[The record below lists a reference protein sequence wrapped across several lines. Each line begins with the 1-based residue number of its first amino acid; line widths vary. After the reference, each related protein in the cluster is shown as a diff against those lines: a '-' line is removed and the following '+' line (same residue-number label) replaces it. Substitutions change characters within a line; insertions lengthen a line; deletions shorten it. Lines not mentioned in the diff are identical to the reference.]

1 MQRFRRLFFV
11 LMLMVA
17 APVLARADEACDALG
32 HLLLASDLMRIAAE
46 SGGNLNDTY
55 GPSIGASLRSA
66 GDLPRELRQ
75 RAPEKFS
82 ALETLREIA
91 ATALAFA
98 SAGRIE
104 VSSLDDTG
112 RTVAQD
118 ARQLYVDWTCDDP
131 ENGPGSGDLTG
142 GEEGERDPSNGGV
155 GNGGAA
161 GFRAVWAALGNENR
175 VERAVLLGCFATT
188 IILLPY
194 LLIRDRRNRR
204 RAERHLCTSPTVVTM
219 EDDEIDARFFDIS
232 VSGARLS
239 LKEILPP
246 GSPILVEVVGEN
258 VAATVMRSGTGFAGI
273 QFDTPL
279 SDEQLAAQLEDA
291 KRAMAWVPKSA
302 EKDEP
307 SVAEA
312 G

>member
-1 MQRFRRLFFV
+1 MQRFRRLFCV
-11 LMLMVA
+11 LVMMVV
-17 APVLARADEACDALG
+17 PVLARADEACDALG
-32 HLLLASDLMRIAAE
+32 HLLLASDLMRIAAD

-104 VSSLDDTG
+104 VSSLDETG

-142 GEEGERDPSNGGV
+142 GEDGERDPSNGGV
-155 GNGGAA
+155 GSGGAA
-161 GFRAVWAALGNENR
+161 GFRAVWAALGNENK
-175 VERAVLLGCFATT
+175 VERAVLLGCFATS

-194 LLIRDRRNRR
+194 LILRDRRNRR
-204 RAERHLCTSPTVVTM
+204 RSERHLCTSPTIVTI
-219 EDDEIDARFFDIS
+219 DDEEIDARFFDIS

-239 LKEILPP
+239 LKEVLPP
-246 GSPILVEVVGEN
+246 GSPIFVEVMGEK
-258 VAATVMRSGTGFAGI
+258 VAATVMRSGTGFAGV

-279 SDEQLAAQLEDA
+279 SEEQLAAQLEDA
-291 KRAMAWVPKSA
+291 KKAMAWVPKAATVSEDPKA
-302 EKDEP
+302 AK
-307 SVAEA
+307 A

>member
-1 MQRFRRLFFV
+1 MQRFRRLFCV
-11 LMLMVA
+11 LMMMVA
-17 APVLARADEACDALG
+17 PALARADEACDALG
-32 HLLLASDLMRIAAE
+32 HLLLASDLMRIAAD
-46 SGGNLNDTY
+46 SGGNLEDTY

-66 GDLPRELRQ
+66 GELPRELRQ

-104 VSSLDDTG
+104 VSSLDETG

-155 GNGGAA
+155 GSGGAV
-161 GFRAVWAALGNENR
+161 GFRAVWSALGNENR
-175 VERAVLLGCFATT
+175 VERAVLLGCFATS

-194 LLIRDRRNRR
+194 LIMRDRRKRR
-204 RAERHLCTSPTVVTM
+204 RSERHLCTSPTVVTV

-232 VSGARLS
+232 VTGARLT
-239 LKEILPP
+239 LRELLPP
-246 GSPILVEVVGEN
+246 GSPILVEVVGET
-258 VAATVMRSGTGFAGI
+258 VAATVIRSGTGFAGI

-279 SDEQLAAQLEDA
+279 SDAQLAAQLEDA
-291 KRAMAWVPKSA
+291 KLAMSWATKVK
-302 EKDEP
+302 KDAP
-307 SVAEA
+307 PVAKT